1 MAVFAVLKSDDRVF
15 EGDKIRFDGSESFIT
30 PDDTWHN
37 QESLM
42 VSFDNGTTWIDISNK
57 KYIDYGFATSG
68 TKTVLLRAKNHVH
81 ETNTATKVI
90 TVLDLVD
97 QKLFSND
104 SDLYFYEPEIDQY
117 LPKRWSSWNLVHL
130 KAQEHILDWLDEIG
144 AYKADGSKFTAADFG
159 DSQQVKQLSC
169 YKALEIIFEGN
180 SNVVGDLFSIKR
192 DKYKAL
198 VLEKLN
204 RSNLRLDYDDN
215 GTIGTNEKIN
225 LFSGELTRG

>member
-15 EGDKIRFDGSESFIT
+15 EGDKIRFDGSESFIGST
-30 PDDTWHN
+30 ATFHGN
-37 QESLM
+37 NSHEI
-42 VSFDNGTTWIDISNK
+42 SFDNGVTWINISQK
-57 KYIDYGFATSG
+57 KYLDYAFGTSG
-68 TKTVLLRAKNHVH
+68 PKTVLLRVRDQHDN
-81 ETNTATKVI
+81 TNTATKVI
-90 TVLDLVD
+90 TVLDLAD

-104 SDLYFYEPEIDQY
+104 SDLYFYEPEIDAY
-117 LPKRWSSWNLVHL
+117 LPKKWSSWNLVHL
-130 KAQEHILDWLDEIG
+130 KAQEFILDWLDEIG

-169 YKALEIIFEGN
+169 YKTLEIIYEGN

-192 DKYKAL
+192 DKYRGL

-215 GTIGTNEKIN
+215 GTIDTNEKIN